1 MTLPTLTFGVVP
13 FKQDN
18 GARLL
23 LNDFCARL
31 GDAIG
36 HVVHPHR
43 APSPEALAAAVS
55 AGRVHVAWLSPT
67 LLATSKLADLV
78 VPLASSIREGSAQY
92 HAALFARDDSPIKA
106 AEDLARKRVAWVAPS
121 SASGYIYPRLALARR
136 GLDPRTLFA
145 SEGFHQSHGAVA
157 AAVSEGRA
165 DVGATFVSFENGDPS
180 RPVAR
185 AGFREL
191 EGASPARIVL
201 MAGPIPADVIVA
213 LRSFNPQFRANLLRA
228 LKVLA
233 AGEATSASVQSIFGV
248 RTFAA
253 HSENALAT
261 LHQMIKSARDMG
273 LL

>member
-1 MTLPTLTFGVVP
+1 LTLPTLTFGVVP

-18 GARLL
+18 DARLL
-23 LNDFCARL
+23 LNDFCAKL

-36 HVVHPHR
+36 HAVQPHR
-43 APSPEALAAAVS
+43 APSPEALAAAVT

-67 LLATSKLADLV
+67 LLVTSKLADLV
-78 VPLASSIREGSAQY
+78 VPLASSIREGSATY
-92 HAALFARDDSPIKA
+92 HAAIFAREDGPIKT
-106 AEDLARKRVAWVAPS
+106 AEDLAGKRVAWVAPS
-121 SASGYIYPRLALARR
+121 SASGYIYPRLALVRR

-145 SEGFHQSHGAVA
+145 SEGFYQSHGAVA

-165 DVGATFVSFENGDPS
+165 DAGATFVSFENGDPS

-213 LRSFNPQFRANLLRA
+213 LRSFGPQFRTNLLRT
-228 LKVLA
+228 LKLLA
-233 AGEATSASVQSIFGV
+233 GGEATSASVHAIFGL

-253 HSENALAT
+253 HSESALAS
-261 LHQMIKSARDMG
+261 LHQMLKTAREMG